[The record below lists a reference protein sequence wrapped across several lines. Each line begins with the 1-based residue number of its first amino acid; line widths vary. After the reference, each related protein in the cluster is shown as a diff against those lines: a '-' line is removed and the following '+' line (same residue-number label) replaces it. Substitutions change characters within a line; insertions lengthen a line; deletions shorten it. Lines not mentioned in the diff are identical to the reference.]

1 MERCGRR
8 TRGRHPRRP
17 LPPRPSVFI
26 ETSVSGTEVLLEV
39 AREGAAK
46 CYLKVFTDEVYGSL
60 GASGLFTEESLL
72 APSSPYS
79 A

>member
-1 MERCGRR
+1 M
-8 TRGRHPRRP
+8 
-17 LPPRPSVFI
+17 
-26 ETSVSGTEVLLEV
+26 